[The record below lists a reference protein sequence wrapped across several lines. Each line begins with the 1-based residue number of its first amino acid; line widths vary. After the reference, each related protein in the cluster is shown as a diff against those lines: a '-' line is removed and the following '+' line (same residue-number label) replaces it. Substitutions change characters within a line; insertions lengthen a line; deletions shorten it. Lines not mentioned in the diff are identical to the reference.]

1 MSIFIYFC
9 TITFI
14 RYLFTKVNIISVI
27 RNFVCRILYL
37 TFVNGRRT
45 ILNRIGYI
53 TIIFPYINTFK
64 EV

>member
-27 RNFVCRILYL
+27 HNFVFCILYI
-37 TFVNGRRT
+37 TFVNSRST

-53 TIIFPYINTFK
+53 TIILPYINTFK